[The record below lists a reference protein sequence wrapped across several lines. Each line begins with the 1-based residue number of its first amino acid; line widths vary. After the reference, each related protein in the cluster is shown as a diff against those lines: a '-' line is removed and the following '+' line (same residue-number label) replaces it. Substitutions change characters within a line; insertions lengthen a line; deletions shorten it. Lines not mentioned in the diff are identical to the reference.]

1 MKRLFRSLC
10 LISLLAAQ
18 AGAQTPGVTGTWSGE
33 LKTPGGSLQLALH
46 VTGAEGKLT
55 AKLDSVTQGAY
66 GLAVDEITLENRVLR
81 FSMRMLGASFEGML
95 AEDGSAID
103 GKFTQGGLAM
113 PLRLSRG
120 AVAPPK
126 RPQEPQPPLPYK
138 SEEVIFPSA
147 GGNVR
152 LAGTLTLP
160 AGKPP
165 FAAAI
170 LLSGS
175 GPQDRD
181 ESIMGHKPFLVL
193 SDHLTRQGIAVL
205 RYDDRGFGKS
215 TGQFAAATSQDFAVD
230 AEAALEFLKQRPEI
244 DPRRIG
250 LIGHSE
256 GGIVAPMVAARR
268 AETAFVVLLAG
279 TGVTGEQVML
289 SQAEAMAKAAGA
301 PPQAIEQNAA
311 MQKRIFALM
320 KEESDPQKLAE
331 KLAGV
336 LPAGPQGDA
345 QIRQLTSPWFRFFL
359 TYDPALA
366 LEKTKCPVLALNGEL
381 DLQVVSA
388 LNLPP
393 IEAALRK
400 GGNKDVRIERLPGL
414 NHLFQPAK
422 TGLVNEYAQIE
433 ETMSPKVLDL
443 IANWIR
449 ERAAR

>member
-1 MKRLFRSLC
+1 
-10 LISLLAAQ
+10 
-18 AGAQTPGVTGTWSGE
+18 
-33 LKTPGGSLQLALH
+33 
-46 VTGAEGKLT
+46 
-55 AKLDSVTQGAY
+55 
-66 GLAVDEITLENRVLR
+66 
-81 FSMRMLGASFEGML
+81 
-95 AEDGSAID
+95 
-103 GKFTQGGLAM
+103 
-113 PLRLSRG
+113 
-120 AVAPPK
+120 
-126 RPQEPQPPLPYK
+126 
-138 SEEVIFPSA
+138 
-147 GGNVR
+147 
-152 LAGTLTLP
+152 
-160 AGKPP
+160 
-165 FAAAI
+165 
-170 LLSGS
+170 
-175 GPQDRD
+175 
-181 ESIMGHKPFLVL
+181 
-193 SDHLTRQGIAVL
+193 
-205 RYDDRGFGKS
+205 
-215 TGQFAAATSQDFAVD
+215 
-230 AEAALEFLKQRPEI
+230 
-244 DPRRIG
+244 

-381 DLQVVSA
+381 DLQVAPA

-443 IANWIR
+443 IASWIR